1 MLSELKFKEF
11 CEKTAS
17 NDPVPG
23 GGSVSAMAGAIA
35 ASLSEMVANLTLG
48 RKGFESFDDEMKT
61 IIKESQ
67 NLKILLTEDI
77 DRDSNSYDDVIKAF
91 RMPKESEEDKI
102 KRSEA
107 IQEATKH
114 AAMVPLSVAE
124 RALEVIYLTEKVVN
138 NGNPNAVTDGAVA
151 CMMARTAVLGALYNV
166 KINLSSIKDQ
176 DFVNELS
183 CKVEKIEK
191 KAIDKEKTILNNVNL

>member
-1 MLSELKFKEF
+1 MLSELKFKKF